1 MKSATLIE
9 LKRELSL
16 RSPEE
21 LGALLLRIA
30 KFKKEN
36 KELLTYIL
44 FDSEDEE
51 LFVQQVK
58 AEIDEHFQGLNIS
71 AVFYAKKTLRKAL
84 REIAKYAKFSGS
96 KTVEAQL
103 LIHFVRKLQESGL
116 PINRTPILF
125 NMQARLMLKIE
136 KLIHSLHEDL
146 QYDYRKEIEEIGLN

>member
-1 MKSATLIE
+1 MKSATLSE

-21 LGALLLRIA
+21 LGALLLRMA

-58 AEIDEHFQGLNIS
+58 SEIDGHFQGLNIS

-96 KTVEAQL
+96 KTVEVQL

-146 QYDYRKEIEEIGLN
+146 QYDYRRELEEIGLN